1 MCWRPPHGGCVR
13 TGSGNAKGAAGRDGR
28 RPLDAERVSARS
40 GRLGRHVVLT
50 VTAFGRGVFASAL
63 SVVGPAGLIG
73 AVLAVTAF
81 GTDVFV
87 FAGSVVVGPAGGV
100 RVVLARDRLGRSVAG
115 VGNAIGHGLLNDR
128 QVVADAGQER
138 QVPARVRARA
148 GTVTIGP

>member
-50 VTAFGRGVFASAL
+50 VTAL

-100 RVVLARDRLGRSVAG
+100 RVVLARDRLGRTVAH
-115 VGNAIGHGLLNDR
+115 I
-128 QVVADAGQER
+128 
-138 QVPARVRARA
+138 
-148 GTVTIGP
+148 